1 MIPNQLNIFNT
12 VVKNG
17 SFSSAARLLGVSSAA
32 ISKSISQLEKNL
44 ELRLFHRS
52 THSLTL
58 TEDGQE
64 LYKRTGHLI
73 EQLEDQ
79 IRLSTDKQKAPHG
92 RLKVNLPDSFG
103 RMFVLPLVPDF
114 LKKYPDIELDLKF
127 DDRMG
132 DLVKEGADVGIG
144 VLGNIDSALIARE
157 FYSLQPVLVASR
169 EYINKYGEPSCPQ
182 DLLQHNCIAYRS
194 DTTGK
199 KKIWNFRI
207 DGEQIQMEPEGNL
220 IVNNLSAAMT
230 AVEMGVGIAAVGVGN
245 YETCLEQGG
254 FRRILKDY
262 EADPIRVMSYYSSRH
277 YLPAKTR
284 VFIDYMLANVKDQC
298 PHELEDMI
306 HNL

>member
-1 MIPNQLNIFNT
+1 MIPNQLNTFNT

-79 IRLSTDKQKAPHG
+79 IRLSTDKQKSPHG

-103 RMFVLPLVPDF
+103 RMFVLPLVPAF
-114 LKKYPDIELDLKF
+114 LEKYPDVELDLKF

-144 VLGNIDSALIARE
+144 VLSNDDSSLIARE

-169 EYINKYGEPSCPQ
+169 DYLLKYGEPTTPQ

-194 DTTGK
+194 NTTGK
-199 KKIWNFRI
+199 KKLWNFRT

-230 AVEMGVGIAAVGVGN
+230 AVETGVGIAAVGVGN
-245 YETCLEQGG
+245 YGACLEQGG
-254 FRRILKDY
+254 FRRVLRGY
-262 EADPIRVMSYYSSRH
+262 ESDPIKVMIYYSSRH

-284 VFIDYMLANVKDQC
+284 AFIDYMIANVQEKC
-298 PHELEDMI
+298 PLELEEMI
-306 HNL
+306 HAL

>member
-1 MIPNQLNIFNT
+1 MIPNQLNTFNT

-79 IRLSTDKQKAPHG
+79 IRLSTDKQKSPHG

-103 RMFVLPLVPDF
+103 RMFVLPLVPAF
-114 LKKYPDIELDLKF
+114 LEKYPDVELDLKF

-144 VLGNIDSALIARE
+144 VLGNDDSSLIARE

-169 EYINKYGEPSCPQ
+169 DYLLKYGEPTTPQ

-194 DTTGK
+194 NTTGK
-199 KKIWNFRI
+199 KKLWNFRT

-230 AVEMGVGIAAVGVGN
+230 AVETGVGIAAVGVGN
-245 YETCLEQGG
+245 YGACLEQGG
-254 FRRILKDY
+254 FRRVLRGY
-262 EADPIRVMSYYSSRH
+262 ESDPIKVMIYYSSRH

-284 VFIDYMLANVKDQC
+284 AFIDYMIANVQEKC
-298 PHELEDMI
+298 PLELEEMI
-306 HNL
+306 HAL